1 MKIKL
6 LGLLLF
12 LSIQILSQKGKISG
26 FITQSNN
33 DPLAYTTVYIEK
45 INKVFYTNNLG
56 FFTIPKI
63 NYGEYVISYYLS
75 GFTKQSDT
83 INLNQ
88 SYLNLPKIILEELSY
103 DLKEYEIKQ
112 DEEFNIRKLRAIEG
126 VMITQ
131 GKKTE
136 AISVESLDANKAT
149 NQSRQI
155 YSKIPGINIWESD
168 GAGIQLG
175 LGGRGL
181 NPSRNS
187 NYNTRQNGYDIS
199 ADALGYPES
208 YYSPPSEA
216 IQEIQLIR
224 GAASLQF
231 GPQFGGLI
239 NFKLK
244 DGNSNKKIESVI
256 RHTVGS
262 YNLNNSFVSL
272 GGTNKKFKYY
282 GFANFK
288 FGDDWRPNS
297 SFNLK
302 NGYLHLT
309 YSPNEKTNLNF
320 EITKMNYLAQQPGGL
335 TDQAFT
341 INPDTSFR
349 KRNWFKV
356 DWNLAAFQLDYEFN
370 SSTRLNSRTFGLIAS
385 RESLGYLDQINRID
399 PGEGRNL
406 ISGKFKNIGNET
418 RLIHLYERNKLPW
431 AFVVGT
437 RVYRGNSENTQGE
450 SNNLSGPD
458 FYFSNN
464 TSSISSDN
472 IESNYIFPS
481 FNFSVFA
488 EHIFNITEKL
498 SITPGLRYEYIATSA
513 NGDYRTAYNDLAGNL
528 IFDTVTNI
536 KRVNNRDLLLT
547 GIGFNFKLNE
557 EIEIY
562 ANISQNYRSVNFTDM
577 QIRNPNFRIDPVL
590 KDEQGYNSDLGIR
603 GRLKDVLYF
612 DASLF
617 YLFYNNRIGN
627 TIQIDSN
634 LYNTYQ
640 YRTNISKSRTY
651 GFESVVECDWWKIF
665 SDKKDYKWTTFL
677 NIAYNNAMYI
687 SSDISAF
694 YRKKVEMVP
703 PLIFRSGMTVGGDKL
718 SISYQ
723 YSFTKEHYS
732 DATNSDSQINA
743 VVGLIPSYSVM
754 DLSLKYTYKKIQIE
768 TGINNIN
775 NASYFTRR
783 AVAYPG
789 PGIIPSMPRNF
800 YICLQIKI

>member
-12 LSIQILSQKGKISG
+12 LSIQISSQKGKISG

-75 GFTKQSDT
+75 GFTKKSDT

-302 NGYLHLT
+302 NGYLHLI

-349 KRNWFKV
+349 ERNWFRV

-399 PGEGRNL
+399 PGEDRNL

-640 YRTNISKSRTY
+640 YRTNISQSRTY

>member
-1 MKIKL
+1 M
-6 LGLLLF
+6 
-12 LSIQILSQKGKISG
+12 
-26 FITQSNN
+26 
-33 DPLAYTTVYIEK
+33 
-45 INKVFYTNNLG
+45 
-56 FFTIPKI
+56 
-63 NYGEYVISYYLS
+63 
-75 GFTKQSDT
+75 
-83 INLNQ
+83 
-88 SYLNLPKIILEELSY
+88 
-103 DLKEYEIKQ
+103 
-112 DEEFNIRKLRAIEG
+112 
-126 VMITQ
+126 
-131 GKKTE
+131 
-136 AISVESLDANKAT
+136 
-149 NQSRQI
+149 
-155 YSKIPGINIWESD
+155 
-168 GAGIQLG
+168 
-175 LGGRGL
+175 
-181 NPSRNS
+181 
-187 NYNTRQNGYDIS
+187 
-199 ADALGYPES
+199 
-208 YYSPPSEA
+208 
-216 IQEIQLIR
+216 
-224 GAASLQF
+224 
-231 GPQFGGLI
+231 
-239 NFKLK
+239 
-244 DGNSNKKIESVI
+244 
-256 RHTVGS
+256 
-262 YNLNNSFVSL
+262 
-272 GGTNKKFKYY
+272 
-282 GFANFK
+282 
-288 FGDDWRPNS
+288 
-297 SFNLK
+297 
-302 NGYLHLT
+302 
-309 YSPNEKTNLNF
+309 
-320 EITKMNYLAQQPGGL
+320 
-335 TDQAFT
+335 
-341 INPDTSFR
+341 
-349 KRNWFKV
+349 
-356 DWNLAAFQLDYEFN
+356 
-370 SSTRLNSRTFGLIAS
+370 
-385 RESLGYLDQINRID
+385 
-399 PGEGRNL
+399 
-406 ISGKFKNIGNET
+406 
-418 RLIHLYERNKLPW
+418 PW

-640 YRTNISKSRTY
+640 YRTNISQSRTY